1 MTMSGTPKKNL
12 TLQMTASE
20 QDLAAIDKSADR
32 TGAYSRADALRRAIR
47 VYDAVTR
54 VAQED
59 GEVVLLR
66 RDGSKE
72 RIVT

>member
-1 MTMSGTPKKNL
+1 MTGTPKKNL

-20 QDLAAIDKSADR
+20 QDLAAVDRAADR

-47 VYDAVTR
+47 TYDAVSR

>member
-20 QDLAAIDKSADR
+20 QDLAAIDRAADR

-47 VYDAVTR
+47 IYDVVTR

>member
-20 QDLAAIDKSADR
+20 QDLAAIDRAADR

-47 VYDAVTR
+47 IYDVVTR

-59 GEVVLLR
+59 GEVVILR
-66 RDGSKE
+66 KDGSKE